1 MSVCVW
7 DSLFVCVR
15 NVRKP
20 IEMANL
26 SRDGGDRES
35 LETPCRWQIGDKLDV
50 GNAFSQMSRKRK
62 LLERNTLIF

>member
-1 MSVCVW
+1 
-7 DSLFVCVR
+7 
-15 NVRKP
+15 
-20 IEMANL
+20 MANL